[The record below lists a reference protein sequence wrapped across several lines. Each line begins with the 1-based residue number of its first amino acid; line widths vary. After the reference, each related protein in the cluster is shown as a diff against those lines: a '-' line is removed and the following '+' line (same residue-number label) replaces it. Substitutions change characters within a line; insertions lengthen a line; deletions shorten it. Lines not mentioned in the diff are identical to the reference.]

1 MVFCLIFSVW
11 GVFFFF
17 FLTLLNLCTGAKDC
31 FRSRATCFNLI
42 YAPSGPSRKFFF
54 SSQEERMCAQYHKH
68 MITGRSSWYTGC
80 RYVIKEDDIKRLRL
94 PWRNSTFS
102 YILLL
107 KITCFINV
115 DDASYTGSRIHACE
129 CMWCYIIFLQ
139 MN

>member
-1 MVFCLIFSVW
+1 MHLQ
-11 GVFFFF
+11 
-17 FLTLLNLCTGAKDC
+17 
-31 FRSRATCFNLI
+31 
-42 YAPSGPSRKFFF
+42 GPAGSFFF

-129 CMWCYIIFLQ
+129 CMWCYISSNELNAVGVVFIISLKK
-139 MN
+139 NVISWITETLWSSDWKLYLGNT